1 MNEMH
6 ATQTID
12 TPPLIVR
19 ILAMPANADEGA
31 LGCSEV
37 FALLD
42 EYTEMQATGRDTIA
56 YHPLVHRHLQICPGC
71 REEYEALL
79 TMIVMDVAENR

>member
-1 MNEMH
+1 MH
-6 ATQTID
+6 ATETID

-19 ILAMPANADEGA
+19 ILTMLVSAENGA
-31 LGCSEV
+31 LNCSEV

-42 EYTEMQATGRDTIA
+42 EYTEMQAAGEDTVA
-56 YHPLVHRHLQICPGC
+56 YHPLVYRHLRACSEC

-79 TMIVMDVAENR
+79 TMINMDVGIN